1 MEEESFASYILS
13 QTDWGKKL
21 EIMFYLKK
29 KTNIYY
35 NNAVIFKTLI
45 SKMFTEYLNDKN
57 PEMNLDTNLIITA
70 RLLCDCCKEEDTTDQ
85 NVIQNYAKKGAE
97 YLATLG
103 FDEHFC
109 QVCEGVNRYT
119 LKDNRPI
126 ESDILELAD
135 QFGGLVLDR
144 PERKGYSPEEAI
156 DTIRNNNLKNV
167 DNKVI
172 NQFSEFVKLLDSVE
186 A

>member
-85 NVIQNYAKKGAE
+85 NVIQNYS
-97 YLATLG
+97 
-103 FDEHFC
+103 
-109 QVCEGVNRYT
+109 
-119 LKDNRPI
+119 LKIPSLLFLSSSLPVPHHSYSFVLYIPVSACLPRHI
-126 ESDILELAD
+126 EPYNLYILT
-135 QFGGLVLDR
+135 Q
-144 PERKGYSPEEAI
+144 S
-156 DTIRNNNLKNV
+156 
-167 DNKVI
+167 
-172 NQFSEFVKLLDSVE
+172 
-186 A
+186 